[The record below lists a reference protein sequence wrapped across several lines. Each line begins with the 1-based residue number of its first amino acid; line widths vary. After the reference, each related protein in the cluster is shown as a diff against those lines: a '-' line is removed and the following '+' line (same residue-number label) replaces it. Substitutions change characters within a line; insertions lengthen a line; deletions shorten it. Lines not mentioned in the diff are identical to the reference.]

1 VWREETIARTVA
13 QSRVAFQ
20 TKWHGSVSGQQAA
33 YDGRSMPPGAK
44 LLIPRWIQ
52 LVGLPLV
59 LLFVWVVAGAV
70 KHVLFLFIVALLIAL
85 FFDPIVRAFSH
96 TRLPRGFAV
105 AVVYLVTVLVVIAA
119 LAVAGT
125 VVVTQSKRAANRFD
139 DYFTKVQPATH
150 KTDADRDVD
159 RLQHWLNTHSLSGIH
174 VQQRGH
180 DLVKKIRDKDV
191 GKYTHKIV
199 TFLEGAAISV
209 GKLVFD
215 LVLIAVISIYM
226 LLGMPKLAR
235 SIDSRFP
242 PQPDSQPLIER
253 MSRAVVGYVKGQ
265 LLVSLIIGTSV
276 GVGMWVLG
284 VTGLVPGADHYALLF
299 GAFAGITELI
309 PYLGPILGA
318 VPPVLYA
325 LVVHPLSAVWVV
337 ILCLFIHQVEGH
349 VVVPNVMGSALR
361 LHPLLVIF
369 GLLAGGAIYGF
380 VGILVALPLLAAC
393 RAAWEFFA
401 ERVQLEPWPASLG
414 GSIPVEVEIE
424 PPHARTPAPPLV
436 AEPPEGTDGANGSP
450 EAEADAPK
458 PPDAPTQV
466 L

>member
-1 VWREETIARTVA
+1 VAR
-13 QSRVAFQ
+13 FL
-20 TKWHGSVSGQQAA
+20 SGQRAA
-33 YDGRSMPPGAK
+33 YDGPSMPPGAK

-52 LVGLPLV
+52 LVGLPLA

-96 TRLPRGFAV
+96 ARLPRGFAV
-105 AVVYLVTVLVVIAA
+105 AVVYLVTLIVVVAG

-125 VVVTQSKRAANRFD
+125 VVVTQSKRAATRFD
-139 DYFTKVQPATH
+139 DYFTKVQPRTH
-150 KTDADRDVD
+150 LTDADRDVN

-242 PQPDSQPLIER
+242 PQPNSEPLIER

-265 LLVSLIIGTSV
+265 VLVSLIIGTSV

-284 VTGLVPGADHYALLF
+284 VTGLVPSADHYALLF
-299 GAFAGITELI
+299 GAFAAITELI

-337 ILCLFIHQVEGH
+337 ILFLFIHQIEGH

-393 RAAWEFFA
+393 RAAWEFFS
-401 ERVQLEPWPASLG
+401 ERVQLEAWPASLG
-414 GSIPVEVEIE
+414 GSLPVEVEIE
-424 PPHARTPAPPLV
+424 QPHQSAPPPLV
-436 AEPPEGTDGANGSP
+436 AEPPEGTDGANGAP
-450 EAEADAPK
+450 AEPGPGASK

>member
-1 VWREETIARTVA
+1 
-13 QSRVAFQ
+13 
-20 TKWHGSVSGQQAA
+20 
-33 YDGRSMPPGAK
+33 MPPGAK

-59 LLFVWVVAGAV
+59 LLFIWVVAGAV

-85 FFDPIVRAFSH
+85 FFDPLVRAFSH
-96 TRLPRGFAV
+96 ARLPRGFAV
-105 AVVYLVTVLVVIAA
+105 AVVYLATVLVVIAGLA
-119 LAVAGT
+119 LAGS
-125 VVVTQSKRAANRFD
+125 VVVTQSKRAATRFD
-139 DYFTKVQPATH
+139 NYFTKVDPKTH
-150 KTDADRDVD
+150 QVAADRDVD
-159 RLQHWLNTHSLSGIH
+159 RLQSWLSSHGLSGIH
-174 VQQRGH
+174 IQKRGH
-180 DLVKKIRDKDV
+180 DLVKNIQKKDV
-191 GKYTHKIV
+191 GKYTSKIV
-199 TFLEGAAISV
+199 NFLEGAAISA

-235 SIDSRFP
+235 SIDNRFP

-265 LLVSLIIGTSV
+265 ALVSLIIGTSV
-276 GVGMWVLG
+276 GVGMWVMG
-284 VTGLVPGADHYALLF
+284 VTGLVPNADHYALLF
-299 GAFAGITELI
+299 GAFAAITELI

-337 ILCLFIHQVEGH
+337 ILFLFIHQIEGH

-380 VGILVALPLLAAC
+380 VGILVALPFLAAC
-393 RAAWEFFA
+393 RAAWEFFS
-401 ERVQLEPWPASLG
+401 ERVALEPWPSSLG
-414 GSIPVEVEIE
+414 GPIPVEVEVE
-424 PPHARTPAPPLV
+424 PTYSQAPAPPLV
-436 AEPPEGTDGANGSP
+436 AEPPEGTDGANGAPDPGP
-450 EAEADAPK
+450 EAPK
-458 PPDAPTQV
+458 PGDAPTQV